1 MYFYKE
7 GGDGMVFSMTNA
19 VNNSIVAIKRDM
31 AGILSG
37 AEVYM
42 THGNGTGAQTVDP
55 LGSQGSVILSGDGR
69 FLFAVNAGSNN
80 ISSFLVQ
87 QGRLILVDVVYSG
100 GLRPNSLATIG
111 NFLFVTN
118 SGDATYPSNVTVFQV
133 SADGHLSQ
141 ISGGT
146 MPLSASNA
154 GPGCVVISNLGHKLV
169 VTEKATNALSIFQV
183 QSDGTLLRLK
193 IYRSI
198 GAVPFGSAFLNN
210 NLLLVS
216 EAGPNALSSYTVAA
230 DGVLTVISGSV
241 LNNQKATCWV
251 SVNSKEKHAYTSN
264 AGSGT
269 ITDYL
274 INNDGSLTVV
284 GSIPSTPQGTGAPLD
299 NAIDKSVQNFY
310 VLNGNEGS
318 ISTFKI
324 DENGHLSLLQVYK
337 DTKLPQVG
345 AQGLAV
351 L

>member
-1 MYFYKE
+1 MHFYKE
-7 GGDGMVFSMTNA
+7 GGNGMVFSMTNA
-19 VNNSIVAIKRDM
+19 VNNSVVAMKRDR
-31 AGILSG
+31 AGMLSG

-69 FLFAVNAGSNN
+69 FLFVVNAGSHN

-87 QGRLILVDVVYSG
+87 QDGLVLVDVVYSG
-100 GLRPNSLATIG
+100 GFRPNSLAAID
-111 NFLFVTN
+111 NYLYVTN
-118 SGDATYPSNVTVFQV
+118 SGDAANPSNVTGFQV
-133 SADGHLSQ
+133 SADGHLRQ
-141 ISGGT
+141 ISGGA
-146 MPLSASNA
+146 MPLSAANA
-154 GPGCVVISNLGHKLV
+154 GPGCVVISDLGRKLV
-169 VTEKATNALSIFQV
+169 VSEKTTNALSIFQV

-193 IYRSI
+193 TYRSI
-198 GAVPFGSAFLNN
+198 GAVPFGSAFLN

-216 EAGPNALSSYTVAA
+216 EAGPNALSSYFVAT

-251 SVNSKEKHAYTSN
+251 SVDSKGKHAYTSN

-269 ITDYL
+269 ITDYS
-274 INNDGSLTVV
+274 INNDGSLTIM
-284 GSIPSTPQGTGAPLD
+284 GSIPSTPQRTGAPLD
-299 NAIDKSVQNFY
+299 SAIDRSGRNFY

-318 ISTFKI
+318 ISAFQM
-324 DENGHLSLLQVYK
+324 DENGRLSLLQVYK

>member
-1 MYFYKE
+1 
-7 GGDGMVFSMTNA
+7 MVFSMTNA
-19 VNNSIVAIKRDM
+19 VNNSIVAIKRDI
-31 AGILSG
+31 AGKLSD

-42 THGNGTGAQTVDP
+42 THGSGTGEQTVDP

-87 QGRLILVDVVYSG
+87 QGRLMLVDVVYSG
-100 GLRPNSLATIG
+100 GNRPNSLATIG
-111 NFLFVTN
+111 NFLYVTN
-118 SGDATYPSNVTVFQV
+118 SGDATHPSNVTGFQV
-133 SADGHLSQ
+133 SADGHLGQ
-141 ISGGT
+141 ISGGKK
-146 MPLSASNA
+146 PLSAANA
-154 GPGCVVISNLGHKLV
+154 GPGCVVISNPGHKLV
-169 VTEKATNALSIFQV
+169 VSEKTTNALSIFQV

-198 GAVPFGSAFLNN
+198 GTVPFGSAFLNN

-216 EAGPNALSSYTVAA
+216 EAGPNALSSYFVAA
-230 DGVLTVISGSV
+230 DGVLSVISGSV

-251 SVNSKEKHAYTSN
+251 SIDSKEKHAYTSN

-284 GSIPSTPQGTGAPLD
+284 GSISSTPHGGAPLD
-299 NAIDKSVQNFY
+299 SAIDKSGQNFY

-318 ISTFKI
+318 ISAFKI
-324 DENGHLSLLQVYK
+324 GENGHLSLLQVYK
-337 DTKLPQVG
+337 DTKLPQMG

>member
-1 MYFYKE
+1 
-7 GGDGMVFSMTNA
+7 MVFSMTNA

-31 AGILSG
+31 AGMLSG
-37 AEVYM
+37 TEVYM

-87 QGRLILVDVVYSG
+87 QGRLMLVDVVYSG
-100 GLRPNSLATIG
+100 GLRPNSLATID
-111 NFLFVTN
+111 NFLYVTN
-118 SGDATYPSNVTVFQV
+118 SGDATQPSNVTGFHV

-141 ISGGT
+141 ISGGA
-146 MPLSASNA
+146 MPLSAAIA
-154 GPGCVVISNLGHKLV
+154 GPGCVVISNLGRKLV
-169 VTEKATNALSIFQV
+169 VSEKTTNVLSIFQV
-183 QSDGTLLRLK
+183 QGDGTLLLLK
-193 IYRSI
+193 TYLSI
-198 GAVPFGSAFLNN
+198 GEVPFGSAFFLNN
-210 NLLLVS
+210 NPLLVS
-216 EAGPNALSSYTVAA
+216 EAGPNALSSYNVAA
-230 DGVLTVISGSV
+230 DGVLTFISGSV

-251 SVNSKEKHAYTSN
+251 SVDSKGKHAYTSN

-274 INNDGSLTVV
+274 INNDGSLTAI
-284 GSIPSTPQGTGAPLD
+284 GSIPSTTQGTGAPLD
-299 NAIDKSVQNFY
+299 SAIDKSGQNFY

-318 ISTFKI
+318 ISAFKI